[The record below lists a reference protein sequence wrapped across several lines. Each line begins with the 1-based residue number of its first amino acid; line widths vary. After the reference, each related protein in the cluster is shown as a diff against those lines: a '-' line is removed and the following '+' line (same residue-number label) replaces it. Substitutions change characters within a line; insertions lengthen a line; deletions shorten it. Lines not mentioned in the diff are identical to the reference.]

1 MSIDEFIDY
10 EELQKANIK
19 HCWFKVGNLA
29 ENKNGKYYKYEIVKK

>member
-1 MSIDEFIDY
+1 MSID
-10 EELQKANIK
+10 IK